1 MLRSSMS
8 SSELLSAG
16 PHAARWAKRL
26 VRERPDRTGDGAL
39 DRRAA
44 SERRGPGRVA
54 GVSREAPGTVP
65 VEDYS
70 ECFLSQLRPFRA
82 AIWQAQVSVETPDL
96 VLLERLRE
104 VLADQPVTETEL
116 RGLIE
121 QADGLVRTLG
131 AHMAGSERRL
141 SELTADPDSSLA
153 EIANELHRV
162 DGLRP
167 RLDEART
174 LLADLEKRARE
185 LRTSWLIRQAEDPLT
200 R

>member
-1 MLRSSMS
+1 MTAAPTTRGASTRRKAVTGLSKNRTLR
-8 SSELLSAG
+8 
-16 PHAARWAKRL
+16 H
-26 VRERPDRTGDGAL
+26 RPN
-39 DRRAA
+39 
-44 SERRGPGRVA
+44 PGR
-54 GVSREAPGTVP
+54 GRSPQTGEGIPLLEP
-65 VEDYS
+65 
-70 ECFLSQLRPFRA
+70 
-82 AIWQAQVSVETPDL
+82 AIWQAQGPLAQTPDL

-104 VLADQPVTETEL
+104 VLANQPVTETEL

-141 SELTADPDSSLA
+141 TELTADPDSSLA
-153 EIANELHRV
+153 EIAMELHRV

-167 RLDEART
+167 RLEEARI
-174 LLADLEKRARE
+174 LLRDLEARARE

>member
-1 MLRSSMS
+1 MPT
-8 SSELLSAG
+8 G
-16 PHAARWAKRL
+16 P
-26 VRERPDRTGDGAL
+26 V
-39 DRRAA
+39 
-44 SERRGPGRVA
+44 
-54 GVSREAPGTVP
+54 
-65 VEDYS
+65 
-70 ECFLSQLRPFRA
+70 
-82 AIWQAQVSVETPDL
+82 IWQAQAVAQTPDL

-141 SELTADPDSSLA
+141 NELTADPDSSLT
-153 EIANELHRV
+153 EIATELHRV
-162 DGLRP
+162 EGLRP
-167 RLDEART
+167 RLEEART
-174 LLADLEKRARE
+174 LLSDLETRARE